1 METRFKA
8 LDNLREVFIVRLL
21 RVILQEDKVG
31 NLYATWL
38 AFIPWLEAV
47 LTACHSHHPVSPHS
61 LLTSSDSFPE
71 ALLTA
76 FSQWCL
82 MNVPLHSLER

>member
-1 METRFKA
+1 
-8 LDNLREVFIVRLL
+8 
-21 RVILQEDKVG
+21 VG

-47 LTACHSHHPVSPHS
+47 LTACHSRYPVSPHS
-61 LLTSSDSFPE
+61 LLTSSDSFPK
-71 ALLTA
+71 ALLMA

-82 MNVPLHSLER
+82 MNVPLHSLEG